1 MSSDAENKFLIQ
13 DEYNIDLLLVERKID
28 YHKFAESRK
37 QGNIEKWDEISY
49 VSQHPFFLHSFL
61 MSLKVEHKLRVIKEL
76 NKLSFMDIKYLS
88 FGGSIHGFFN
98 YDPEQ
103 SGNKEYTTQR
113 ARLAITLDI
122 PIVFLLMD
130 HPTINERKSYDF
142 LEYRELAEKITFKEL
157 SSKIKRPEQRV
168 ITPFK
173 LEKDSVEDRLC
184 DFLGDNVFCRLDL
197 HKTFYVLE
205 LHPKSVLDLDLI
217 TVLKIME
224 NLDHKVTRVVSYIPY
239 LRDSTKLCL
248 IGPYIEEQIRDANM
262 YSDELIKTMN
272 GMQLFP
278 TDFNINLIVPY

>member
-1 MSSDAENKFLIQ
+1 MSSDAKNKFLIQ

-37 QGNIEKWDEISY
+37 QGDIEKWDEISY

-76 NKLSFMDIKYLS
+76 NKLSFKDIKYLS

-103 SGNKEYTTQR
+103 SGDREYTTQR

-130 HPTINERKSYDF
+130 HPSMDERKSYEF
-142 LEYRELAEKITFKEL
+142 LEYRELGEKVTFKEL

-173 LEKDSVEDRLC
+173 LEIVSVEDILC
-184 DFLGDNVFCRLDL
+184 DFLGENVFCRLDL
-197 HKTFYVLE
+197 HKTFYVME
-205 LHPKSVLDLDLI
+205 LHPRSGLDVDLNTI
-217 TVLKIME
+217 RKIME
-224 NLDHKVTRVVSYIPY
+224 ILDQKVTSVVSYVPH
-239 LRDSTKLCL
+239 LRDSLKLCL
-248 IGPYIEEQIRDANM
+248 IGPYIEEQMRDANM

-278 TDFNINLIVPY
+278 IDFNLNLIVPY